1 MTLDDI
7 LEEYG
12 QEVLDTYYELFPDKN
27 LSKFP
32 DRFCGPVG
40 DYADF
45 VLDCY
50 YSTGSDELDETVE
63 SFENGVFQEYYYY
76 CHNTNTGFVFYNEE
90 R

>member
-1 MTLDDI
+1 MTLKEI

-27 LSKFP
+27 VSKFG
-32 DRFCGPVG
+32 DRCCGFVG
-40 DYADF
+40 EYRDF

-50 YSTGSDELDETVE
+50 HSTGSDELETLE
-63 SFENGVFQEYYYY
+63 DFMNGVFQEYYYY
-76 CHNTNTGFVFYNEE
+76 CEKTATGFVFYNE

>member
-45 VLDCY
+45 VLHCY

-76 CHNTNTGFVFYNEE
+76 CHNTNTGFVFYNED